1 MKKIIALMML
11 VFIGASTAMY
21 AQESKSENRRA
32 ERKAQRDAEKA
43 REKREEARAYAD
55 AVQAINNRKFV
66 LEADRITFKRG
77 RSAFVTSNTNFVL
90 LNGEKASVQV
100 AFNGPYAG
108 PNGIGG
114 ITVDGRVGEVKT
126 ATDKKG
132 NVTCSFSVMGVGIS
146 AQVSIRLTHDT
157 NNASVTINPN
167 FNSNRLSLDGK
178 VIPLSESSVYKG
190 LSF

>member
-21 AQESKSENRRA
+21 AQESKNENRRA

-190 LSF
+190 RSF

>member
-21 AQESKSENRRA
+21 AQQSSSEKRRA

-43 REKREEARAYAD
+43 REKREEAQAYAN

-114 ITVDGRVGEVKT
+114 ITVDGRVGEIKT
-126 ATDKKG
+126 TTDKKG
-132 NVTCSFSVMGVGIS
+132 NVNCNFNVVGVGIS

-178 VIPLSESSVYKG
+178 VIPLSESSVFKG
-190 LSF
+190 RAF

>member
-11 VFIGASTAMY
+11 GFIGASTAMY
-21 AQESKSENRRA
+21 AQECKSEYRRA

-66 LEADRITFKRG
+66 LEADRITYKRG
-77 RSAFVTSNTNFVL
+77 RSAIVTTNTNFVL
-90 LNGEKASVQV
+90 LHGEKASVQV

-190 LSF
+190 RSF

>member
-21 AQESKSENRRA
+21 AQQSSSENRRA

-43 REKREEARAYAD
+43 REKREEAQAYAN

-114 ITVDGRVGEVKT
+114 ITVDGRVGEIKT
-126 ATDKKG
+126 TTDKKG
-132 NVTCSFSVMGVGIS
+132 NVNCNFNVVGVGIS

-157 NNASVTINPN
+157 NSASVTINPN

-178 VIPLSESSVYKG
+178 VIPLSESSVFKG
-190 LSF
+190 RAF

>member
-132 NVTCSFSVMGVGIS
+132 NVTCSFRTSFY
-146 AQVSIRLTHDT
+146 Q
-157 NNASVTINPN
+157 INPRYQQCIRYN
-167 FNSNRLSLDGK
+167 QPEFQLKQIVTGWQSNTIIR
-178 VIPLSESSVYKG
+178 IERI
-190 LSF
+190 

>member
-43 REKREEARAYAD
+43 REKREEARVYAD

-190 LSF
+190 RSF

>member
-11 VFIGASTAMY
+11 VFIGASATMY
-21 AQESKSENRRA
+21 AQESKSESRRA

-43 REKREEARAYAD
+43 REKREEAMAYAD
-55 AVQAINNRKFV
+55 AVQAIKNREFV

-77 RSAFVTSNTNFVL
+77 RSTFVTSNTNFVL
-90 LNGEKASVQV
+90 LNGDKASVQV

-126 ATDKKG
+126 TTDKKG
-132 NVTCSFSVMGVGIS
+132 NVNCSFSVMGVGIS
-146 AQVSIRLTHDT
+146 AQVSIRLSHDT

-190 LSF
+190 RSF

>member
-1 MKKIIALMML
+1 
-11 VFIGASTAMY
+11 MY
-21 AQESKSENRRA
+21 AQQSSSENRRA

-43 REKREEARAYAD
+43 REKREEAQAYAN

-114 ITVDGRVGEVKT
+114 ITVDGRVGEIKT
-126 ATDKKG
+126 TTDKKG
-132 NVTCSFSVMGVGIS
+132 NVNCNFNVVGVGIS

-178 VIPLSESSVYKG
+178 VIPLSESSVFKG
-190 LSF
+190 RAF

>member
-114 ITVDGRVGEVKT
+114 ITVDGRVGEVNT

-190 LSF
+190 RSF

>member
-21 AQESKSENRRA
+21 AQESKSENCRA

-43 REKREEARAYAD
+43 REKREEARGYAD

-190 LSF
+190 RSF